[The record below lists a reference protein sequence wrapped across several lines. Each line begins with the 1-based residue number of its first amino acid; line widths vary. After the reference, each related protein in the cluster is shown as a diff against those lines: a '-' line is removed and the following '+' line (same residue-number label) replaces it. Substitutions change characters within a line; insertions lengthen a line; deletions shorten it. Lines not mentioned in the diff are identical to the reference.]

1 MLPSRLGRVLVSLLG
16 GTIAL
21 GIGACGAQAG
31 SEEVGSG
38 GSVSEGPPSGGELSG
53 AGSGGR
59 RSGGASSGG
68 LGNTGGATNG
78 GVVSVGGALAT
89 AGSPGL
95 GGDGPLGEAP
105 NFGFPEDAALDE
117 LSEEQRKA
125 LCKAYVEYEY
135 GLAAGSDL
143 YCRTQAHA
151 AASQGGSPGAMQS
164 ACEGAYS
171 DCLPTQAQELA
182 EAKAHDLSLCEE
194 RGPYVFGVG
203 LPTAYPTSQCAG
215 TVGEFER
222 CTADFYR
229 ATFGLLLP
237 CNEYT
242 AETYEPSL
250 NVTVPTCVALGN
262 TCSVQ

>member
-16 GTIAL
+16 WTIAL

-31 SEEVGSG
+31 SDEVGSG

-53 AGSGGR
+53 AGSGGK

-95 GGDGPLGEAP
+95 GGEPLGEAP
-105 NFGFPEDAALDE
+105 NFGFPEDAVLDE

-182 EAKAHDLSLCEE
+182 EAKARDLSLCEE